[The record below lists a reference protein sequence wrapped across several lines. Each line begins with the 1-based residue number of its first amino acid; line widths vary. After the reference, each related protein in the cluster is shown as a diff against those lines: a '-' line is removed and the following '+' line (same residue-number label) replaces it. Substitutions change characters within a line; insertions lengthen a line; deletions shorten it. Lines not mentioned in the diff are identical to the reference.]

1 MCLALPPQ
9 RRHGLHQP
17 LRWGRAMGPYLKTN
31 PWIWV
36 IGVFAVLIVIGALTG

>member
-1 MCLALPPQ
+1 VFGVATFREGTRCTS
-9 RRHGLHQP
+9 RCDGS
-17 LRWGRAMGPYLKTN
+17 RAMGPYLKTN